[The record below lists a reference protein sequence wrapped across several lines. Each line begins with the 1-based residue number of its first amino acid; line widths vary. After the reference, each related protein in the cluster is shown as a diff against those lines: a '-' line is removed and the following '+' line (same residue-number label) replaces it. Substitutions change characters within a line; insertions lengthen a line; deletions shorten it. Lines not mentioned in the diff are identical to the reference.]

1 MIGHDPGSD
10 PRTWRRRTRLVGAR
24 LLFVAV
30 ALATAAPLQANA
42 PRPPVVVAANEPALL
57 ESVDGDVISCAAS
70 LDEQKRPRMA
80 CGVVDFR
87 EGFVVGPTPGAYFA
101 RIGADGLTVFRGAV
115 APSPPEARYHA
126 TEPAGTSKATQV
138 RRASYRTLELKYAR
152 RYAFSGTRVG
162 CTVSKNETAVTCNV
176 VDARF
181 RPVRGSY
188 GFTLGFQTLVVK
200 RVVTAG
206 ASAIVFSAHHGNT

>member
-1 MIGHDPGSD
+1 M
-10 PRTWRRRTRLVGAR
+10 TRL
-24 LLFVAV
+24 LLV
-30 ALATAAPLQANA
+30 ALGVAFAAAPAAASTQAKA
-42 PRPPVVVAANEPALL
+42 PRPPIVVAANEPALL

-87 EGFVVGPTPGAYFA
+87 EGFVVGPTPGAYYA
-101 RIGADGLTVFRGAV
+101 RVGADGLTILRGAV
-115 APSPPEARYHA
+115 APSPPEARYNA
-126 TEPAGTSKATQV
+126 SEPAGTSKATQV
-138 RRASYRTLELKYAR
+138 RRASYRIVELKYGR
-152 RYAFSGTRVG
+152 RYAFSGTRIG

-200 RVVTAG
+200 RIVTAG
-206 ASAIVFSAHHGNT
+206 TSATVFSARHGDA

>member
-1 MIGHDPGSD
+1 M
-10 PRTWRRRTRLVGAR
+10 TRL
-24 LLFVAV
+24 LLAALAV
-30 ALATAAPLQANA
+30 AFAAAPAAASTRAKA
-42 PRPPVVVAANEPALL
+42 PRPPIAVAANEPALL

-87 EGFVVGPTPGAYFA
+87 EGFVVGPTPGAYYA
-101 RIGADGLTVFRGAV
+101 RIGADGLTVLQGSV
-115 APSPPEARYHA
+115 APRPPEARYNA
-126 TEPAGTSKATQV
+126 KEPAGTAKATQI
-138 RRASYRTLELKYAR
+138 RRGSYRTLDLKYGR

-188 GFTLGFQTLVVK
+188 GFTLGFQTLAVK

-206 ASAIVFSAHHGNT
+206 ASAIVFSARHGNT